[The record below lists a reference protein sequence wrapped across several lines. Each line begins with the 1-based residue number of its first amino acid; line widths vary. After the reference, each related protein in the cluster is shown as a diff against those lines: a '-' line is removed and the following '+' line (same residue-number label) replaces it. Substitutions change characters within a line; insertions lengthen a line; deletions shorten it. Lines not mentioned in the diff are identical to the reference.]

1 MSTERQSSSPTKL
14 SPSHCVHPGFTR
26 AVASTTVSAGCTF
39 DFGGYF
45 KKVNYLKKSK
55 IK

>member
-26 AVASTTVSAGCTF
+26 AVAFNSVLAGYTF
-39 DFGGYF
+39 GFGGYIF
-45 KKVNYLKKSK
+45 SK
-55 IK
+55 ITN